1 MSNCCA
7 VCDTW
12 MNLHLYAKLASSVE
26 TTGTETHEE
35 YENIQ
40 YETALH
46 SAPALIKK
54 SAVLWLKQ
62 CLAVVFLNL
71 FWPDMFI

>member
-1 MSNCCA
+1 
-7 VCDTW
+7 

-26 TTGTETHEE
+26 TTGTETNEE
-35 YENIQ
+35 YGNIQ
-40 YETALH
+40 YETPLH

-54 SAVLWLKQ
+54 SAVLWPKH
-62 CLAVVFLNL
+62 CLAVVLLNL